1 MLLSI
6 PDILDREAL
15 ERVQRL
21 LEGAQF
27 VDGRLSAGS
36 AASRVKSN
44 EEVASDAAQL
54 SQLNHI
60 VMGSLVNHPVY
71 QRAALPLHVATPF
84 YARYQP
90 GMHYGDHVDDPVM
103 GGPDRYRSDIS
114 ITVFLSGPE
123 DYDGGELV
131 IQTAFGEQEVKLPA
145 GHAVLYPSSSRH
157 RVAEVTRGARL
168 VAVTWVQS
176 MVRDPD
182 RRALLFELSGAR
194 EALLRDAPDSTATKQ
209 VDKSYVNLLRMW
221 ADV

>member
-6 PDILDREAL
+6 PDVLDHKAL

-27 VDGRLSAGS
+27 VDGKLSAGS
-36 AASRVKSN
+36 AASRVKAN
-44 EEVASDAAQL
+44 EEIANDAAQL

-60 VMGSLVNHPVY
+60 VMGCLVNHPLY
-71 QRAALPLHVATPF
+71 QRAALPLRVATPF

-90 GMHYGDHVDDPVM
+90 GMRYGDHIDDPIM
-103 GGPDRYRSDIS
+103 GAPDRYRSDIS
-114 ITVFLSGPE
+114 ITVFLNAPE
-123 DYDGGELV
+123 EYDGGELV
-131 IQTAFGEQEVKLPA
+131 IQTAFGDREVKLPA

-176 MVRDPD
+176 LVRDPE
-182 RRALLFELSGAR
+182 RRTLLFELSEAR
-194 EALLRDAPDSTATKQ
+194 ETLLREDPEAVATKQ
-209 VDKSYVNLLRMW
+209 VDQAYVNLLRMW
-221 ADV
+221 AEV